1 MKNIEWRKPFIF
13 VKLMNLKVEEFKKIE
28 KGVEPNLGMATV
40 GFGYKTTGRVRGRFF
55 IPELDPQ
62 TRPRDP
68 NPARLING
76 LFLKP

>member
-28 KGVEPNLGMATV
+28 KAVEPNLGMA
-40 GFGYKTTGRVRGRFF
+40 TGRVRGRFF
-55 IPELDPQ
+55 IPELDPR

-68 NPARLING
+68 NPAPLING
-76 LFLKP
+76 LFLKT